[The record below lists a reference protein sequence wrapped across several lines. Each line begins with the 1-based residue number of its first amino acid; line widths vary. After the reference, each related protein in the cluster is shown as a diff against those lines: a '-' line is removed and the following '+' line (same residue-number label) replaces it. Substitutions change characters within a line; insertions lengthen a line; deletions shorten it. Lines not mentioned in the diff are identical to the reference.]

1 MSQDIEKIIRE
12 INWDSKPINLYLP
25 IAYTM
30 ESGGKRLRPMLAD
43 IAFEMFSGSGDTI
56 KDAARAIE
64 VFHNFTLLH
73 DDLMDNSPT
82 RRNRPTVHTRWNA
95 NTAIL
100 SGDAMLIKAYE
111 FLGKTPARY
120 WEKLLPLFTK
130 TALEVCE
137 GQQFDMDFETIDDIC
152 IEDYFEMIR
161 LKTAVL
167 LACALKMGAI
177 LADASDD
184 DQQTIYSLGIA
195 LGMAFQLKDDYLDTY
210 GTTETLGKRVGDDIL
225 SYRHYRRTSRKLCLQ
240 ASDAVS
246 CRHSPWCRLLA
257 NRGL

>member
-111 FLGKTPARY
+111 FLGKTPSQY

-130 TALEVCE
+130 TALDSV
-137 GQQFDMDFETIDDIC
+137 D
-152 IEDYFEMIR
+152 
-161 LKTAVL
+161 
-167 LACALKMGAI
+167 
-177 LADASDD
+177 
-184 DQQTIYSLGIA
+184 
-195 LGMAFQLKDDYLDTY
+195 
-210 GTTETLGKRVGDDIL
+210 
-225 SYRHYRRTSRKLCLQ
+225 RK
-240 ASDAVS
+240 SVV
-246 CRHSPWCRLLA
+246 
-257 NRGL
+257 